1 MFQDAVNQ
9 VLQRISILDNIKE
22 LKRARVMPFTQA
34 PYFQEMFEATIETMK
49 RTLADDQSRYSQDWA
64 STGLSGLANGTI
76 RKASRIFD
84 LVVMEMPG
92 KDKPEEEFIENLM
105 SAFYAY
111 AYYKMLTTPEDE
123 LVSGKVEDN
132 GTL

>member
-1 MFQDAVNQ
+1 
-9 VLQRISILDNIKE
+9 
-22 LKRARVMPFTQA
+22 MPFTQA

-92 KDKPEEEFIENLM
+92 KDKQTKIPLLSTYRSGPQTQI
-105 SAFYAY
+105 
-111 AYYKMLTTPEDE
+111 
-123 LVSGKVEDN
+123 LVLKATACS
-132 GTL
+132 L